1 DRLDWFD
8 ARAGNAD
15 NLAWYASR
23 FAPFQDAG
31 AIGEDSTTYLL
42 SESAPP
48 RIKALLPEVKLI
60 FLLRDPVKRAHSQYW
75 HLMRTA
81 RLACS
86 FEEALTRHSSIIL
99 GSTYAPA
106 LKRYLDLF
114 GPDQVHI
121 AVFEDFLKD
130 QQGFVDTMTDYIGV
144 PRMSLET
151 AETWFNRTLY
161 PRNPGLLRLANRVGS
176 RIVRRVSLLTAPQ
189 QITAR
194 AAFFHQPQPFYAG
207 VAERFALRAER
218 AVIVAHHP
226 PFRGDGSLEYDPL
239 RTVRLIDA
247 SFGVRPW
254 WAPVS
259 GVVRQQLRS
268 FAPLIRLSSEDWVN
282 RFDPEN
288 WQPGPPAFSNQT
300 AIVGRHGRADPLKW
314 PDRARDIE
322 APLDPGPDWQA
333 RVLGCPEAELRA
345 RGADP
350 SAWDC
355 VPFGSVPVQ

>member
-1 DRLDWFD
+1 MHFILAQNPAVGIPDNEIHYFDADDPVAHPDFLFVEKDRLDWFD

-99 GSTYAPA
+99 GSTYVPA

-176 RIVRRVSLLTAPQ
+176 RIVRRRYRNHMGQRKSVGERVHNKIHYYWFQYVNPRLLTEPKSPPMRDD
-189 QITAR
+189 TADYLAQHLSAR
-194 AAFFHQPQPFYAG
+194 NAG
-207 VAERFALRAER
+207 LSDLLGRDLSLVW
-218 AVIVAHHP
+218 
-226 PFRGDGSLEYDPL
+226 RGFEG
-239 RTVRLIDA
+239 
-247 SFGVRPW
+247 
-254 WAPVS
+254 
-259 GVVRQQLRS
+259 
-268 FAPLIRLSSEDWVN
+268 
-282 RFDPEN
+282 
-288 WQPGPPAFSNQT
+288 
-300 AIVGRHGRADPLKW
+300 
-314 PDRARDIE
+314 
-322 APLDPGPDWQA
+322 
-333 RVLGCPEAELRA
+333 
-345 RGADP
+345 
-350 SAWDC
+350 
-355 VPFGSVPVQ
+355 